1 MSASDPRSSRRSE
14 ETSASS
20 SVTPVSGSSTTSRKR
35 RLPTPS
41 SQAERT
47 ATPALVAN
55 IDGGA
60 RGNPGTAGFGV
71 YIQDETGREVASL
84 YGYLGHQTNNV
95 AEYAAL
101 LAVLRYAVDH
111 KLAGLTI
118 RSDSELLVRQIS
130 GQYRVKNLALQRLHG
145 AALALMRKVGRV
157 TVEHVRREQNKDA
170 DRLANVAMDT
180 RSEAPMGVTT
190 GLLKPE

>member
-1 MSASDPRSSRRSE
+1 MRL
-14 ETSASS
+14 
-20 SVTPVSGSSTTSRKR
+20 
-35 RLPTPS
+35 LPTNPVLHRGGS
-41 SQAERT
+41 RLRHGAGLSLT
-47 ATPALVAN
+47 LIVN

-71 YIQDETGREVASL
+71 YVQDEQGDEVASL

-101 LAVLRYAVDH
+101 LAALKDAIARGATTLKV
-111 KLAGLTI
+111 

-130 GQYRVKNLALQRLHG
+130 GEYRVKNPVLQRLHLR
-145 AALALMRKVGRV
+145 ARELMAKLAKVGKV

-170 DRLANVAMDT
+170 DRLANLAMDT
-180 RSEAPMGVTT
+180 RQDSTPGLSE
-190 GLLKPE
+190 GLLK

>member
-1 MSASDPRSSRRSE
+1 
-14 ETSASS
+14 
-20 SVTPVSGSSTTSRKR
+20 
-35 RLPTPS
+35 
-41 SQAERT
+41 
-47 ATPALVAN
+47 
-55 IDGGA
+55 
-60 RGNPGTAGFGV
+60 
-71 YIQDETGREVASL
+71 
-84 YGYLGHQTNNV
+84 
-95 AEYAAL
+95 L